1 MHNLEGIKDTFF
13 FKKWIFNGKSYSTAL
28 CINIW
33 YKKWNEVSIDRS
45 SSCFSMNY
53 KNSQVSLFILC
64 IFRSGCIASHL
75 LRQFVTHQFLDPFTL
90 MFWFMFPQS
99 LIGSELWGACFSL
112 SGLISLSPS
121 HIQNSLSSCL
131 HSFSCWGQCSFLW
144 KLSPRSIVTCQD
156 AFQQTPVRLCHV
168 CLSKMGSSRV
178 QFLHSAQFC
187 SESKNPTMIHCY
199 SSIFCHFGSVSGFCP
214 YTETLGRVPWT
225 LQNWQ

>member
-1 MHNLEGIKDTFF
+1 MHFQIRMYS
-13 FKKWIFNGKSYSTAL
+13 KSFTEAIRYPSVLGSFHTYVLVHVPTVTDWVRAL
-28 CINIW
+28 G
-33 YKKWNEVSIDRS
+33 
-45 SSCFSMNY
+45 SM
-53 KNSQVSLFILC
+53 
-64 IFRSGCIASHL
+64 
-75 LRQFVTHQFLDPFTL
+75 FL
-90 MFWFMFPQS
+90 
-99 LIGSELWGACFSL
+99 SL

-131 HSFSCWGQCSFLW
+131 HSIPCWGQCSFLW

-214 YTETLGRVPWT
+214 YTEMLGRVPWS